1 MSISKG
7 SDLVLLL
14 LAGFRS
20 LAGAAQ
26 AELAARGFDDV
37 RPVNGFAIRAV
48 EAGAD
53 TASELGR
60 RLTISKQAAAKIIVG
75 LQESGYL
82 ERGTDPNDAR
92 RKRIQVTEHGFDM
105 LRESEAIFDK
115 LRSQW
120 AKQIGNAKLKDME
133 AHLSQLTGSEPLRF
147 DTPGWVARDVG
158 AS

>member
-7 SDLVLLL
+7 SDLALLL

-20 LAGAAQ
+20 LADAAQ

-48 EAGAD
+48 VAGAD

-75 LQESGYL
+75 LQEKGYL

-92 RKRIQVTEHGFDM
+92 
-105 LRESEAIFDK
+105 
-115 LRSQW
+115 
-120 AKQIGNAKLKDME
+120 
-133 AHLSQLTGSEPLRF
+133 
-147 DTPGWVARDVG
+147 
-158 AS
+158 

>member
-1 MSISKG
+1 MPISKG

-20 LAGAAQ
+20 LADAGQ

-75 LQESGYL
+75 LQERGYL

-92 RKRIQVTEHGFDM
+92 RKRLQVTEHGFDM
-105 LRESEAIFDK
+105 LTGNRHVGRSSKQLVFSRKKGRFLAESPRGRVIGAI
-115 LRSQW
+115 
-120 AKQIGNAKLKDME
+120 
-133 AHLSQLTGSEPLRF
+133 
-147 DTPGWVARDVG
+147 
-158 AS
+158 